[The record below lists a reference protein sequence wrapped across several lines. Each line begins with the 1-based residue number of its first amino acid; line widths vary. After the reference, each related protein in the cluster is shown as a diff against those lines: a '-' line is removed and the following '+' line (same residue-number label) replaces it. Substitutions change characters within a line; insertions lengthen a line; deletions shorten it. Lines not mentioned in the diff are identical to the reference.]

1 MLLRCGGAEVF
12 RAAPA
17 VVVTFATPQQDGAAG
32 RETTGHGT
40 REGGDARTLQ
50 ALLCRILFMYVYIYI
65 YIYIYIERIKQ
76 KRSGELLRSKS
87 VESGKSLKVVC

>member
-65 YIYIYIERIKQ
+65 YIYIERIKQ

-87 VESGKSLKVVC
+87 VESGKLLKRV